1 MKTLLENSLKGPEL
15 VSYVPMS
22 CHSAKVKCFAVCYT
36 KTTPVYDDAMVLV
49 SAVHHLHFVYEY
61 LVFCGDTENL
71 IKKKLSKTWLAVTIC
86 YLEFILLSAWLV
98 TFCKHVSVISHLI
111 STYLYSV

>member
-1 MKTLLENSLKGPEL
+1 MKILLENSLKGPGL
-15 VSYVPMS
+15 VSYWSMS
-22 CHSAKVKCFAVCYT
+22 CHSAKVKRFAVCYT
-36 KTTPVYDDAMVLV
+36 KTTPVYDDAMVLMPT
-49 SAVHHLHFVYEY
+49 VHHLCFVYEY
-61 LVFCGDTENL
+61 LVFCGNTENL

-111 STYLYSV
+111 STYLFSV